1 MELELGVGVKKLTLT
16 GASLAGASI
25 MVSAG
30 ALAADLPIKAPP
42 RPAWIDSWAGPY
54 IGAYFGAGA
63 GRVTESSTGSFGSSS
78 VSTNAGVVTSSSTLV
93 GTTAS
98 NLSGDVTGSMVDLF
112 AGYNWQAGNIVAG
125 GQVEGTVFSDVA
137 MKPFGNQ
144 TLNSVSTNVLL
155 GAVTSTTA
163 GTAIVQSNQQLRS
176 RVGLI
181 GRVGFLARPDLLL
194 YGLGGLE
201 FGHFTFADGADP
213 FGGDNNKWVAG
224 YTVGAGGELKLT
236 GNWSLRGEYR
246 YLNFGFNRSA
256 ASSATSSSATGATT
270 FVSTS
275 SEASSSRTD
284 ADFHLAKIGLVYQFG
299 DPGPLSAM
307 AAIPPAAR
315 GSSFASAWGD
325 SWAGPYI
332 GAYFGAGV
340 GRARQTSTR
349 IDDEGSVSTLGGTS
363 AFTQSGFGNLAGDMT
378 GSMVDLFAG
387 YNWRTGNVVV
397 GGQIEGTLFS
407 DVTTKTVGNEAYSSV
422 SSDNGVVTST
432 RSGTNSIEDRQQ
444 LRSNV
449 GVIGRAGYLVTPN
462 VLLYGLGGLA
472 LGHLTYPDSFPDSE
486 AQVGGKNGKWV
497 AGYVAGAGG
506 EVKLTD
512 SWSLRGEY
520 RYMHFGY
527 DRNEPWGNSQT
538 SVSGGGTT
546 TSTNSTVNRRH
557 IDADFHVGKVGLVY
571 QFGASGAR
579 SAVAALPG
587 PAWSDGWAGPYIGA
601 YFGAGAGRAAE
612 TIAGTSSSTSTST
625 FVGTTT
631 STGTQS
637 TAGRPVGDVTG
648 SMVDLF
654 AGYNWRAG
662 NVVAGGQIEGS
673 VFSDVTFKTIGPHSF
688 SSVDTTNGV
697 VTTTTTGSQTAGNQI
712 QQQLRSN
719 VGLIGRAGYLVT
731 PDVLLYGLGGLA
743 LGHFTYPDGDFSRS
757 DANGKWV
764 AGYTLGAGGEV
775 KLAGNWSLR
784 GEYRYTHYGFSR
796 NETSS
801 FSSSSQSTG
810 SSSASS
816 SVDSTNRQINADFH
830 TGRIGMVYRFGEGGP
845 RSAMAALPGAPS
857 DHWAGPYLGAYFA
870 AGAGRARQI
879 LASTADSA
887 QQNFNGAVLTTDF
900 VSNTTSRGSAVGDT
914 TGSMVD
920 LFAGYNWRAGNI
932 VAGGQIEGTLFSDVA
947 FKMTGEQTSN
957 TRQVLNG
964 VVTTRVNPSTMQASE
979 QLRSNVGVI
988 GRAGYLVTPKLML
1001 YGLGGLALGH
1011 FTFPDPGGVNGPN
1024 GKWVAGYTAGA
1035 GGEFKLTQ
1043 RWSLRGEYRYMHFDI
1058 DRNETRTSS
1067 STQIQGATTILRS
1080 NADTT
1085 SRKTSADIHIAK
1097 IGAVYGFCYCD

>member
-1 MELELGVGVKKLTLT
+1 MKKLTSLT

-30 ALAADLPIKAPP
+30 ALAADPTVKAPP
-42 RPAWIDSWAGPY
+42 RPAWVDSWAGPY

-63 GRVTESSTGSFGSSS
+63 GRVTESSTGRFGNSS
-78 VSTNAGVVTSSSTLV
+78 VSTNAGVVTSSSTLA

-98 NLSGDVTGSMVDLF
+98 NLAGDVTGSMVDLF
-112 AGYNWQAGNIVAG
+112 AGYNWQAGSIVAG

-137 MKPFGNQ
+137 LKPFGNE

-155 GAVTSTTA
+155 GAVTSTSTR
-163 GTAIVQSNQQLRS
+163 TAIVQSNQQLRS

-201 FGHFTFADGADP
+201 LGHFTFADGADP
-213 FGGDNNKWVAG
+213 FGGDNNKWVTG

-256 ASSATSSSATGATT
+256 ATSSTANSATGATT
-270 FVSTS
+270 SVSTS
-275 SEASSSRTD
+275 SQSFSSRIN

-299 DPGPLSAM
+299 DSGPLSAM

-315 GSSFASAWGD
+315 GSSFASGWGD

-332 GAYFGAGV
+332 GAYVGAGA

-349 IDDEGSVSTLGGTS
+349 IDDEGSVSVPGGTS

-407 DVTTKTVGNEAYSSV
+407 DVTTRMVGSEAYSSV

-432 RSGTNSIEDRQQ
+432 ESGTNSIEDRQQ

-472 LGHLTYPDSFPDSE
+472 LGHLTYPDNYPDPE
-486 AQVGGKNGKWV
+486 AQVSDKNGKWV
-497 AGYVAGAGG
+497 AGYIAGAGG

-527 DRNEPWGNSQT
+527 DRNEPSGNSST
-538 SVSGGGTT
+538 SVSGGGTN
-546 TSTNSTVNRRH
+546 TSTNSTVHRRH

-579 SAVAALPG
+579 SAMAAPPG

-612 TIAGTSSSTSTST
+612 TIATNNSRTSTTTS
-625 FVGTTT
+625 VGTTT
-631 STGTQS
+631 STS
-637 TAGRPVGDVTG
+637 TESARGRPVGDVTG

-662 NVVAGGQIEGS
+662 NVVAGCQIEGS
-673 VFSDVTFKTIGPHSF
+673 VFSDVTFNTIGPQTF
-688 SSVDTTNGV
+688 TSVDTSNGA
-697 VTTTTTGSQTAGNQI
+697 VTSRFSGSQTAASQA

-719 VGLIGRAGYLVT
+719 VGVIGRAGYLVT
-731 PDVLLYGLGGLA
+731 PNVLLYGLGGLA
-743 LGHFTYPDGDFSRS
+743 LGHFTNADGDFSRGDS
-757 DANGKWV
+757 SGKWV

-775 KLAGNWSLR
+775 KLTGNWSLR
-784 GEYRYTHYGFSR
+784 GEYRYAHYGFDR
-796 NETSS
+796 DQSS
-801 FSSSSQSTG
+801 KFASNSQSTG
-810 SSSASS
+810 SSRT
-816 SVDSTNRQINADFH
+816 SVSTDSTHRQINADFH
-830 TGRIGMVYRFGEGGP
+830 TGKIGMVYRFGEGGP
-845 RSAMAALPGAPS
+845 RSAMAAMPGAPS

-870 AGAGRARQI
+870 AGAGRARQN

-887 QQNFNGAVLTTDF
+887 QQNFNGAVLTTNG
-900 VSNTTSRGSAVGDT
+900 VGSTTTRGNAVGDT

-920 LFAGYNWRAGNI
+920 LFAGYNWRAGNV

-947 FKMTGEQTSN
+947 FKTVGEQTRN
-957 TRQVLNG
+957 TRQVSNG
-964 VVTTRVNPSTMQASE
+964 VVTTGVNQVAMQASE

-988 GRAGYLVTPKLML
+988 GRAGYLVTPNLML

-1011 FTFPDPGGVNGPN
+1011 FTFPDPGNFEGPN

-1067 STQIQGATTILRS
+1067 STQTLGTTTIFRS

-1085 SRKTSADIHIAK
+1085 SRKTSTDIHIAK

>member
-1 MELELGVGVKKLTLT
+1 MKKLTSLT

-30 ALAADLPIKAPP
+30 ALAADPTVKAPP
-42 RPAWIDSWAGPY
+42 RPAWVDSWAGPY

-63 GRVTESSTGSFGSSS
+63 GRVTESSTGRFGNSS
-78 VSTNAGVVTSSSTLV
+78 VSTNAGVVTSSSTLA

-98 NLSGDVTGSMVDLF
+98 NLAGDVTGSMVDLF
-112 AGYNWQAGNIVAG
+112 AGYNWQAGSIVAG

-137 MKPFGNQ
+137 LKPFGNE

-155 GAVTSTTA
+155 GAVTSTSTR
-163 GTAIVQSNQQLRS
+163 TAIVQSNQQLRS

-213 FGGDNNKWVAG
+213 FGGDNNKWVTG

-256 ASSATSSSATGATT
+256 ATSSTANSATGATT
-270 FVSTS
+270 SVSTS
-275 SEASSSRTD
+275 SQSFSSRIN

-299 DPGPLSAM
+299 DSGPLSAM

-332 GAYFGAGV
+332 GAYVGAGA

-349 IDDEGSVSTLGGTS
+349 IDDEGSVSVPGGTS

-407 DVTTKTVGNEAYSSV
+407 DVTTRMVGNEAYSSV

-432 RSGTNSIEDRQQ
+432 ESGTNSIEDRQQ

-472 LGHLTYPDSFPDSE
+472 LGHLTYPDNYPDPE
-486 AQVGGKNGKWV
+486 AQVSDKNGKWV

-527 DRNEPWGNSQT
+527 DRNEPSGNSST
-538 SVSGGGTT
+538 SVSGGGTN
-546 TSTNSTVNRRH
+546 TSTNSTVHRRH

-579 SAVAALPG
+579 SAMAAPPG

-612 TIAGTSSSTSTST
+612 TIATNNSRTSTTTS
-625 FVGTTT
+625 VGTTT
-631 STGTQS
+631 STS
-637 TAGRPVGDVTG
+637 TESARGRPVGDVTG

-673 VFSDVTFKTIGPHSF
+673 VFSDVTFNTIGPQTF
-688 SSVDTTNGV
+688 TSVDTSNEA
-697 VTTTTTGSQTAGNQI
+697 VTSRFSGSQTAASQA

-719 VGLIGRAGYLVT
+719 VGVIGRAGYLVT
-731 PDVLLYGLGGLA
+731 PNVLLYGLGGLA
-743 LGHFTYPDGDFSRS
+743 LGHFTNADGDFSRGDS
-757 DANGKWV
+757 SGKWV

-775 KLAGNWSLR
+775 KLTGNWSLR
-784 GEYRYTHYGFSR
+784 GEYRYAHYGFDR
-796 NETSS
+796 NESS
-801 FSSSSQSTG
+801 KFASNSQSTG
-810 SSSASS
+810 SSRT
-816 SVDSTNRQINADFH
+816 SVSTDSTHRQINADFH
-830 TGRIGMVYRFGEGGP
+830 TGKIGMVYRFGEGGP
-845 RSAMAALPGAPS
+845 RSAMAAMPGAPS

-870 AGAGRARQI
+870 AGAGRARQN
-879 LASTADSA
+879 LASTVDSA
-887 QQNFNGAVLTTDF
+887 QQNFNGAVLTTNG
-900 VSNTTSRGSAVGDT
+900 VGSTTTRGNAVGDT

-920 LFAGYNWRAGNI
+920 LFAGYNWRAGNV

-947 FKMTGEQTSN
+947 FKTVGEQTRN
-957 TRQVLNG
+957 TRQVSNG
-964 VVTTRVNPSTMQASE
+964 VVTTGVNQMAMQASE

-988 GRAGYLVTPKLML
+988 GRAGYLVTPNLML

-1011 FTFPDPGGVNGPN
+1011 FTFPDPGNFEGPN

-1067 STQIQGATTILRS
+1067 STQTLGTTTIFRS

>member
-1 MELELGVGVKKLTLT
+1 MKKLTSLT

-30 ALAADLPIKAPP
+30 ALAADLTVKAPP
-42 RPAWIDSWAGPY
+42 RPPWTDSWAGPY

-63 GRVTESSTGSFGSSS
+63 GRVKETSAGAFSSSS
-78 VSTNAGVVTSSSTLV
+78 VSTNAGVVTSSSTLI

-137 MKPFGNQ
+137 LKPFGNQ
-144 TLNSVSTNVLL
+144 TFNSVSTNVLL
-155 GAVTSTTA
+155 GVVTGTTTSSSIA
-163 GTAIVQSNQQLRS
+163 QSNQQLRS

-181 GRVGFLARPDLLL
+181 GRLGFLARPDLLL

-201 FGHFTFADGADP
+201 LGHFTFADSADP
-213 FGGDNNKWVAG
+213 FGGDNGKWVAG

-256 ASSATSSSATGATT
+256 ASSATASSVTGATT

-275 SEASSSRTD
+275 GEASSSHTN

-299 DPGPLSAM
+299 DGGPLSAM
-307 AAIPPAAR
+307 AAIPPAGR
-315 GSSFASAWGD
+315 GTPSATAWGD

-332 GAYFGAGV
+332 GAYFGAGA

-349 IDDEGSVSTLGGTS
+349 IDDEGSVSTVGGTS
-363 AFTQSGFGNLAGDMT
+363 AFTQSGFGNLSGDMT

-407 DVTTKTVGNEAYSSV
+407 DVTTKTVGIEAYSSA

-432 RSGTNSIEDRQQ
+432 NSGTNSIEDRQQ
-444 LRSNV
+444 LRSNI
-449 GVIGRAGYLVTPN
+449 GVVGRAGYLVTPN

-472 LGHLTYPDSFPDSE
+472 LGHLTYPDGYPDSE
-486 AQVGGKNGKWV
+486 VRVGGKNGKWV

-512 SWSLRGEY
+512 NWSLRGEY

-527 DRNEPWGNSQT
+527 DRNEPSGNSQT
-538 SVSGGGTT
+538 SVSGGGTS
-546 TSTNSTVNRRH
+546 TSTNSTVSARH
-557 IDADFHVGKVGLVY
+557 YDADFHVGKVGLVY
-571 QFGASGAR
+571 QFGASGPR
-579 SAVAALPG
+579 SAMAALPG
-587 PAWSDGWAGPYIGA
+587 VAWNDGWAGPYIGA

-612 TIAGTSSSTSTST
+612 TFTTNEKSTSSFTS
-625 FVGTTT
+625 VGTTT
-631 STGTQS
+631 STSTQS
-637 TAGRPVGDVTG
+637 AAGRPVGDVTG

-654 AGYNWRAG
+654 AGYNWRVG

-673 VFSDVTFKTIGPHSF
+673 VFSDVTFKTIGPQTF
-688 SSVDTTNGV
+688 SSVDTSNGV
-697 VTTTTTGSQTAGNQI
+697 VTTTTSSAQTAGNQI
-712 QQQLRSN
+712 QQRLRSN

-731 PDVLLYGLGGLA
+731 PNVLLYGLGGLA
-743 LGHFTYPDGDFSRS
+743 LGHFTAPDGNILRGDV
-757 DANGKWV
+757 DGKWV
-764 AGYTLGAGGEV
+764 AGYTVGAGGEV
-775 KLAGNWSLR
+775 KLTGNWSLR

-801 FSSSSQSTG
+801 FSSSAQSTG

-845 RSAMAALPGAPS
+845 PSATAALPGAPS

-887 QQNFNGAVLTTDF
+887 QQNFNGAVLTTDS
-900 VSNTTSRGSAVGDT
+900 VSNTTSRGSAAGDT

-947 FKMTGEQTSN
+947 FKTTGEQTSN

-1011 FTFPDPGGVNGPN
+1011 FTFPDPGGVDGPN

-1043 RWSLRGEYRYMHFDI
+1043 RWSLRGEYRYTHFDI
-1058 DRNETRTSS
+1058 DRSETRTSS

-1080 NADTT
+1080 NADST

>member
-1 MELELGVGVKKLTLT
+1 
-16 GASLAGASI
+16 

-30 ALAADLPIKAPP
+30 ALAADLTVKAPP
-42 RPAWIDSWAGPY
+42 RPVWVDSWAGPY

-63 GRVTESSTGSFGSSS
+63 GRATESSTGSFGRNSI
-78 VSTNAGVVTSSSTLV
+78 STNAGVVTSSSTLV

-125 GQVEGTVFSDVA
+125 GQIEGTVFSDVA
-137 MKPFGNQ
+137 LKPLGTQ
-144 TLNSVSTNVLL
+144 TFNSVSTNVLL

-163 GTAIVQSNQQLRS
+163 GSGTVQSNQQLRS

-181 GRVGFLARPDLLL
+181 GRLGFLARPDLLL

-201 FGHFTFADGADP
+201 LGHFTFADNDDP

-256 ASSATSSSATGATT
+256 AARSTASSASGATT

-275 SEASSSRTD
+275 SESSSARTN

-299 DPGPLSAM
+299 DFGPLSAM
-307 AAIPPAAR
+307 AAMPPATR
-315 GSSFASAWGD
+315 GASFASAWGD

-332 GAYFGAGV
+332 GAYFGAGA
-340 GRARQTSTR
+340 GRAKQTSTR
-349 IDDEGSVSTLGGTS
+349 IDDEGSVSIPGGTS
-363 AFTQSGFGNLAGDMT
+363 ASTRSGFGNLAGDMT

-387 YNWRTGNVVV
+387 YNWRTGNAVV

-407 DVTTKTVGNEAYSSV
+407 DVTTRTVGNEANSSV
-422 SSDNGVVTST
+422 SSNNGVVTST

-472 LGHLTYPDSFPDSE
+472 LGHLTYPDGFPDSE

-527 DRNEPWGNSQT
+527 DRNEPSGNSQT

-546 TSTNSTVNRRH
+546 TSTNSTVNRQH

-612 TIAGTSSSTSTST
+612 TIATNNSRTSTIT
-625 FVGTTT
+625 IVGTTT
-631 STGTQS
+631 STS
-637 TAGRPVGDVTG
+637 TESASGRPAGDVTG
-648 SMVDLF
+648 SMVDVF

-662 NVVAGGQIEGS
+662 NIVAGGQIEGS
-673 VFSDVTFKTIGPHSF
+673 VFSDVTFKTIGPQTF
-688 SSVDTTNGV
+688 TSVDTSNGV
-697 VTTTTTGSQTAGNQI
+697 VTSTFSGSQTAANQV

-719 VGLIGRAGYLVT
+719 VGVIGRAGYLVT
-731 PDVLLYGLGGLA
+731 PNVLLYGLGGLA
-743 LGHFTYPDGDFSRS
+743 LGHFTYADGDFSRS
-757 DANGKWV
+757 DASGKWV
-764 AGYTLGAGGEV
+764 AGYTVGAGGEV
-775 KLAGNWSLR
+775 KLTGNWSLR
-784 GEYRYTHYGFSR
+784 GEYRYAHYGFGR
-796 NETSS
+796 NESS
-801 FSSSSQSTG
+801 NSTSSSQSAG
-810 SSSASS
+810 SSST
-816 SVDSTNRQINADFH
+816 SVSADRTTRQINADFH

-845 RSAMAALPGAPS
+845 RSAMAALPGATS

-870 AGAGRARQI
+870 AGAGRARQN
-879 LASTADSA
+879 LASTAESA
-887 QQNFNGAVLTTDF
+887 QRNFNGAVLTTNF
-900 VSNTTSRGSAVGDT
+900 VASTTTRGNAVGDT

-947 FKMTGEQTSN
+947 FKTAGEQTSN
-957 TRQVLNG
+957 SRQVQNN
-964 VVTTRVNPSTMQASE
+964 VVTTGVNQVTMQASE

-1011 FTFPDPGGVNGPN
+1011 FTFPDPGNADGPN